1 MTHTTADSIL
11 AVLKDKQNYHIRV
24 EYCFPEALHP
34 NDKEQIQESADD
46 FRDSVTLQQVEDE
59 MQECRWLWAD
69 SEPSPVDV
77 ASFIMDTNADHGVY
91 QTITISLEPSTN

>member
-1 MTHTTADSIL
+1 MTHTTADSVL

-34 NDKEQIQESADD
+34 NDREQIQESADS
-46 FRDSVTLQQVEDE
+46 FRDSITLSKVQYE
-59 MQECRWLWAD
+59 MQEWPGLWWD
-69 SEPSPVDV
+69 GEPSPVDV

-91 QTITISLEPSTN
+91 NTITISLEPSTN